1 MVLLNFED
9 KDDLRFFQ
17 ELKQSLMPTS
27 SSSPIHVA
35 KHSSLVFS
43 NPNRSIDLSNLKNRE
58 GCFIKVGPSI
68 TFTKTKEIDIYTHK
82 TIIYSR
88 VRKNQYLGE
97 DGRSR
102 KKMGKQHWIGRFVR
116 D

>member
-1 MVLLNFED
+1 
-9 KDDLRFFQ
+9 
-17 ELKQSLMPTS
+17 MPTLS
-27 SSSPIHVA
+27 SSTIPVV

-43 NPNRSIDLSNLKNRE
+43 NPNCSIDLSNLKNRK
-58 GCFIKVGPSI
+58 GCFIKVGSSI
-68 TFTKTKEIDIYTHK
+68 TFTKTKDIDIYTHK
-82 TIIYSR
+82 AIIYSR

-102 KKMGKQHWIGRFVR
+102 KKMGKQHWIGRFVK